1 MPIIDVTGKT
11 PRPDTDTMSY
21 RVTNTF
27 DIFGAP
33 CPETYET
40 LEQAQQASV
49 QFAHDI
55 ARCFFQTD
63 ADGRVRI
70 EPREGRACG
79 FADEVEFMDGL
90 AEMSEEMGGIPFEVL
105 VDEVR
110 GAAIE
115 IETV

>member
-1 MPIIDVTGKT
+1 MPIIPLVGQNPPT
-11 PRPDTDTMSY
+11 RYRYMSY

-40 LEQAQQASV
+40 LQEARMASV
-49 QFAHDI
+49 QFARDI
-55 ARCFFQTD
+55 AGCFFQTD
-63 ADGRVRI
+63 ADGRVRV

-115 IETV
+115 IESI

>member
-1 MPIIDVTGKT
+1 
-11 PRPDTDTMSY
+11 MSY

-27 DIFGAP
+27 EIFGAP

-40 LEQAQQASV
+40 LQEARMASV
-49 QFAHDI
+49 QFARDI
-55 ARCFFQTD
+55 AECFLPPD
-63 ADGRVRI
+63 ADGRVRV
-70 EPREGRACG
+70 EPREGMACG
-79 FADEVEFMDGL
+79 FADEVQFMDDL

-115 IETV
+115 IESI

>member
-1 MPIIDVTGKT
+1 MPRYLSSGKT

-27 DIFGAP
+27 EIFGAP
-33 CPETYET
+33 CPETHET
-40 LEQAQQASV
+40 LQEAQQASV
-49 QFAHDI
+49 QFARDI
-55 ARCFFQTD
+55 AGCFFQTD
-63 ADGRVRI
+63 ADGRVRV

-115 IETV
+115 IESI